1 MKLFSFSF
9 IFLFFS
15 IMNETP
21 TFPDWLLKIEA
32 YVRQYCELQQI
43 KSDISTILRVPSTEE
58 TATHMAVRLAAEREI
73 EARKDYLAEF
83 ITLTV
88 VEQFRVSG
96 MLSKY
101 PELHTNHNEK

>member
-1 MKLFSFSF
+1 
-9 IFLFFS
+9 
-15 IMNETP
+15 MNETP

-96 MLSKY
+96 MLSKH
-101 PELHTNHNEK
+101 PELHTNRNG